1 MAKTFV
7 SGDVL
12 TASEVNV
19 NLATFMPMIPTS
31 VVGAGVAFSTTT
43 GLVTLTSATA
53 ISLNG
58 VFSATYSR
66 YVMQWDFPT
75 SSANINLTLRLRGAG
90 TDEPSAVYDYQRML
104 ARGADASAP
113 TSSNV
118 LAATSWRFGSNE
130 TTRLQCG
137 SLEFLR
143 PATATPTMVIG
154 QSFGTLN
161 PATAANTTSVV
172 QFGGLHRTS
181 AAYDGLSIILSSG
194 NISGTIKIYAY
205 N

>member
-31 VVGAGVAFSTTT
+31 VVGTGVAFSTTT

-66 YVMQWDFPT
+66 YVMQYDLPT
-75 SSANINLTLRLRGAG
+75 SSANISLVARLRVNGVDSDA
-90 TDEPSAVYDYQRML
+90 AVYDSQRTL
-104 ARGADASAP
+104 ARGADAAAP
-113 TSSNV
+113 TSSNL
-118 LAATSWRFGSNE
+118 LAATGWRLGSNE
-130 TTRLQCG
+130 ATRLQCG
-137 SLEFLR
+137 SLELLR
-143 PATATPTMVIG
+143 PATATPTMALG

-161 PATAANTTSVV
+161 PATAANTTSTV
-172 QFGGLHRTS
+172 QFGGLHRT
-181 AAYDGLSIILSSG
+181 ALAYDGISIALSSG